1 MNPFNINHIKA
12 EKANTIKQRYKNLRK
27 ITNFFRIFEIFL
39 IFAVISRVSFELPF
53 LEILKSSNEYIHH
66 LSIFLVSPRF
76 VFILG
81 NAIIITLFMNSKQFN
96 TIENTIKTP
105 KNPPKSVKKRKNIE
119 ENVIISMIFSTPE
132 EQIGK
137 IYHHPPTRF
146 IPRIE
151 NYEQGLGREGR
162 QQLIPIKESTEI
174 GKIYDR
180 SKSEKMKRSE
190 KIGCDLRRSKTEIK
204 SLKSYCEFPED
215 HMSGEE
221 FRKTVEDFIAK
232 QQKFLREEEFCV
244 FEEC

>member
-1 MNPFNINHIKA
+1 MNPLNINHIKA

-96 TIENTIKTP
+96 TIENTIETP
-105 KNPPKSVKKRKNIE
+105 KTPPKSVKKRKNIE

-137 IYHHPPTRF
+137 IY
-146 IPRIE
+146 E
-151 NYEQGLGREGR
+151 
-162 QQLIPIKESTEI
+162 
-174 GKIYDR
+174 R

-232 QQKFLREEEFCV
+232 QQKFSREEEFCV
-244 FEEC
+244 FEEY